1 MISRRTFLVAA
12 SAVPAVALMPQAALA
27 AKPAVY
33 ALDGIAINGIDP
45 LGYFQESA
53 PVPGSAQWSL
63 MWMGA
68 TWHFAS
74 EANRAAFETDPDRF
88 APKYG
93 GYCAYAVSK
102 GATAPTDPEAW
113 TIHEDRLFLNF
124 SPSVRTIWRED
135 IPGNVARADA
145 NWPDVLQ
152 A

>member
-1 MISRRTFLVAA
+1 
-12 SAVPAVALMPQAALA
+12 
-27 AKPAVY
+27 
-33 ALDGIAINGIDP
+33 
-45 LGYFQESA
+45 
-53 PVPGSAQWSL
+53 
-63 MWMGA
+63 
-68 TWHFAS
+68 
-74 EANRAAFETDPDRF
+74 
-88 APKYG
+88 
-93 GYCAYAVSK
+93 VSK